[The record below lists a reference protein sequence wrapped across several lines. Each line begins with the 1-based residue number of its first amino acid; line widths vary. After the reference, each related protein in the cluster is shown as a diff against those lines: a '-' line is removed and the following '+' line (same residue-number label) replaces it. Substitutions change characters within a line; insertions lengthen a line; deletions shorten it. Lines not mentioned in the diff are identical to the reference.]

1 MKANRISGPLLCAT
15 TAMMLWAG
23 AAVSADWPRQGTI
36 NYVIHYVMQPINT
49 IDVDKLGKAV
59 ALEMVGTTAN
69 MEGKSLMDKMIAHCV
84 AIQID
89 SGKAQYMN
97 GGCTMTDKDGDRIF
111 TTFDT
116 RELEGALPRFGCGTH
131 TITNGSGK
139 YKGITGKEPFNCII
153 LPTSA
158 PGQGWSGM
166 DIEHQMNYKFQ

>member
-1 MKANRISGPLLCAT
+1 MKTYRISGAFLCAAAT
-15 TAMMLWAG
+15 MMLGSGVAMG
-23 AAVSADWPRQGTI
+23 ADWPKQGTI

-49 IDVDKLGKAV
+49 IDVDNLGKAV

-69 MEGKSLMDKMIAHCV
+69 LEGKPLMDKLIAHCV
-84 AIQID
+84 AIKID
-89 SGKAQYMN
+89 SGPSKYMN

-116 RELEGALPRFGCGTH
+116 RELVGALPRFGCGTH

-139 YKGITGKEPFNCII
+139 YKGITGKEPFNCIV
-153 LPTSA
+153 LPSA
-158 PGQGWSGM
+158 SGQGWSGM

>member
-1 MKANRISGPLLCAT
+1 MNHHRFPTSYLCAAAAIT
-15 TAMMLWAG
+15 LWSGSALG
-23 AAVSADWPRQGTI
+23 ADWPKQGTT
-36 NYVIHYVMQPINT
+36 NYVIHYVMKPINT
-49 IDVDKLGKAV
+49 ISVDNLGKAV

-69 MEGKSLMDKMIAHCV
+69 LEGKAFMDKMIAHCV

-89 SGKAQYMN
+89 SGMAKYMN

-139 YKGITGKEPFNCII
+139 YKGITGKEPFNCLI